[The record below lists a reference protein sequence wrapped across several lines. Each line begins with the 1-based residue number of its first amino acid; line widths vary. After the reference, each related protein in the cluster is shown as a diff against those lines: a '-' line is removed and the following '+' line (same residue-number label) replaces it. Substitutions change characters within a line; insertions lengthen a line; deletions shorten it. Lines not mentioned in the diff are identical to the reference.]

1 MSLRRCL
8 GQVVPGSNTSPPSWA
23 QAVGSV
29 AAGKVR
35 ALRRAQGDAR
45 GGRGAP
51 GSLLFSGAARLRE
64 GGPDPAA
71 HRAAVKAPRGGP
83 GGTALP
89 LPAPTGPSEG
99 LAPPPRQGNGPGR
112 LHSGQPAVRRGS
124 GAEPM
129 SPARRRREPA
139 GSASSRAAPPR

>member
-1 MSLRRCL
+1 MSEAVSLRCL
-8 GQVVPGSNTSPPSWA
+8 GQVLPGSNTSPPSWA
-23 QAVGSV
+23 QAVGRM

-45 GGRGAP
+45 GERGAP
-51 GSLLFSGAARLRE
+51 GFLLFSSAARLWE

-71 HRAAVKAPRGGP
+71 RRAAVKAPRGGP

-112 LHSGQPAVRRGS
+112 LHSGSRLCGG
-124 GAEPM
+124 GAGL
-129 SPARRRREPA
+129 SP
-139 GSASSRAAPPR
+139 